1 MKNSEKELTGKV
13 ALVTGGTKGIG
24 KAIAEELA
32 NLGATVITTA
42 RNEPLENSTTH
53 DFIAADLTNA
63 SDNERLAKT
72 VAKKYSAVDILINNV
87 GGTSSP
93 AGGFSALSEQDW
105 ENDLQLNLLAAI
117 KVDKALLPK
126 MIERKKGV
134 VIHIS
139 SINGKIPLHTS
150 NFSYG
155 VIKAALNSYSKT
167 LANEMAQHNIRV
179 VTVSPGMVKT
189 AAMETFLNGLA
200 TSIGKTFDETTQVV
214 MDSLGGVPL
223 NRLAQPE
230 EIANL
235 VGFLV
240 SPKASYITGAN
251 YVVDG
256 GTIPTVF

>member
-1 MKNSEKELTGKV
+1 MIKSEKELEGKI

-24 KAIAEELA
+24 KAIADELA
-32 NLGATVITTA
+32 DMGATVIVSA
-42 RNEPLENSTTH
+42 RYKPLENIAH
-53 DFIAADLTNA
+53 EFIAADLTNA
-63 SDNERLAKT
+63 LDNKLLSKIIKE
-72 VAKKYSAVDILINNV
+72 KYGALDILINNV

-93 AGGFSALSEQDW
+93 AGGFNVLSEKDW
-105 ENDLQLNLLAAI
+105 EDDFQLNLLTSI
-117 KVDKALLPK
+117 KLDKALIPD
-126 MIERKKGV
+126 MIEHKKGV

-139 SINGKIPLHTS
+139 SVNGKIPLHAS

-189 AAMETFLNGLA
+189 AAMETFLLGLA
-200 TSIGKTFDETTQVV
+200 NSIGKTFDETTHVV
-214 MDSLGGVPL
+214 MNSLGGVPM
-223 NRLAQPE
+223 NRLAEPA

-240 SPKASYITGAN
+240 SSKASYITGAN
-251 YVVDG
+251 YVIDG
-256 GTIPTVF
+256 GTIPTVY